1 MALNPVAY
9 TDKVVRSFLRYQ
21 LTAYPFAAPHLHA
34 QMKELLSLDET
45 RRSPL
50 LKGPYI
56 SLSRP
61 FRPGAALSGLV
72 AEGLLHPHL
81 VDRLPEQVTRL
92 YGHQEK
98 AIRAVAAGK
107 TTLVSTGT
115 GSGKTECF
123 LYPVVSRCLEL
134 RDEGAAP
141 GISAVIVY
149 PMNALADD
157 QLMRLRSLLAGTRIP
172 FGLYVGK
179 TPETEAEV
187 AGVALPAGSSREDYL
202 ARLGKAQRAGKGET
216 VCPAEEARS
225 REAMRTAGR
234 QPRILL
240 TNVKQLEL
248 LLTRQQDAELFRD
261 ARLDYLVFDEAHTFT
276 GAFGAETACL
286 IRRLRAYCRAAPD
299 ETTGIA
305 TSATIVD
312 SREPDAARRFASRF
326 FGVPAEEVET
336 VAEDYEEEVWAE
348 ARSVPKA
355 PAGDTGAILERAVR
369 AVEGNGEG
377 NVEGN
382 GEGNGDA
389 AGEVA
394 AVYRSL
400 AGAKLP
406 VGGGG
411 AEAEWPAALHGA
423 LSRSEFAFG
432 LSEEL
437 AVARPLAELPEAL
450 GKRLG
455 RPVTEAEIL
464 AWLTLGAAARS
475 GGRPLLRPVL
485 HLFAR
490 GIGGA
495 VVSFPDDSNEPK
507 LWLAA
512 EDIAE
517 GKGKDPGIAHFPLL
531 TCTTCGQHY
540 FEAFLKDFEFTAKRP
555 GGGEAGADGTVWPRL
570 ERAQGGKR
578 AVLFDRL
585 IGSEEGE
592 DGGEEGD
599 GDSTSARAAP
609 LFFCRR
615 CGAAHP
621 DEVSRCRA
629 CGAPGAP
636 ARLNAVRSK
645 KGEPGSLTSCVSCGA
660 PRGRAHGRPREP
672 ARPVRA
678 VTVADV
684 HVLTQ
689 DLVHHADRRRLLVFC
704 DNRQDAAF
712 QAGWMRDHARRFR
725 LRALMAEGMRKGNR
739 AVSDLVRYLDQ
750 VLEADEALSRALIP
764 EVWAVE
770 RLAGSAVGHGIERKK
785 YLRIQ
790 VLREV
795 TVSSR
800 QAIGLEPWGRMRVD
814 YEGLDDSDQWIAD
827 RAHTL
832 GVAPNRLRDGIAGA
846 LDYLRRKRVLHDA
859 EGGIFSRYWMEGD
872 REIQRGYLP
881 HFGGPTATK
890 LRREPGSEMEKKV
903 ITPWLTRGGDTTMR
917 QLAVKWGAER
927 DAVEP
932 LLTDLFDFLVDR
944 GLLKRVQL
952 LGAKGRRLPGVTD
965 EYQVDANR
973 LLLTGI
979 RGVHRCRKC
988 RRRFAPEQPRDICPA
1003 WRCRGKLEW
1012 MKEET
1017 DNYDLALLDGA
1028 YSMLRPAEHTAMV
1041 PNDERERLENLFKGG
1056 SEAVNCLVCTP
1067 TLELGIDI
1075 GRLDSVLM
1083 RNVPPLPA
1091 NYWQRA
1097 GRAGRRHRM
1106 AVDLTYC
1113 RPVSHDRAYFDA
1125 PEKLLSGRIDPPA
1138 FHLRNGEMVAK
1149 QVHATVIARLHR
1161 IARDPARPEEERG
1174 AVRAVL
1180 DECLPR
1186 RVTPYLF
1193 DGRELRSEPF
1203 DFTPLRRVIER
1214 NAEDL
1219 EAEARRV
1226 FEQGWP
1232 EDASVLVTPER
1243 IAARVA
1249 EFPDRLEEVVRRLAR
1264 RLDWAMRQIRRLSA
1278 RRSKQGTL
1286 DPADES
1292 LFRRCDS
1299 AVRRLKGAKRGR
1311 KQAEGHD
1318 DSNTFSVL
1326 AAEGFLPGYG
1336 LEVGSVIGYA
1346 EVPSWFPDHG
1356 DFTLPRPPS
1365 AAVREYVP
1373 GNLIYANGR
1382 RFVARRFRREPG
1394 EEREETAYYE
1404 VSTERQALRPS
1415 VRGEGSLLA
1424 GQSLPTISVCDTD
1437 LIHASHISDEEE
1449 HRFQLPVA
1457 VYGIE
1462 RNQHDGGK
1470 AFRWGP
1476 QPVFHRRGVRLRL
1489 VNVGV
1494 SGDDEGRGLGYPLC
1508 VVCGQSVSPFS
1519 SERQRRKFR
1528 EDHAERCGRAPKN
1541 TGFYADAVADALSL
1555 PECEDAETAYG
1566 VLEALRLAAARCL
1579 DMHREDLQ
1587 ILVIG
1592 DVVEDH
1598 KNALLWDPMPGGS
1611 GLLDRLLAGF
1621 GEIAEAAREIVSACP
1636 AVCEAS
1642 CVDCLQYFR
1651 NAYYH
1656 RHLDRRRVIECFD
1669 QWGTGLAETH
1679 QIPPSAPAPEPEEG
1693 AVPVNEAE
1701 TRLQRLLRAAGFGE
1715 GVRGE
1720 QIRLGLPLGG
1730 TTPDVIYR
1738 TGEPD
1743 EGVCIYLDGLSRH
1756 LHGNP
1761 ETAEKD
1767 GHIRSRLRSDGWE
1780 VLEITAH
1787 QLHDRDAMER
1797 HFRRLANYLSKPDLR
1812 RRLRDN
1818 PNWFPSDES
1827 SD

>member
-81 VDRLPEQVTRL
+81 VDRLPEQVARL

-98 AIRAVAAGK
+98 AIRAIAAGK

-179 TPETEAEV
+179 TPEMEAEV
-187 AGVALPAGSSREDYL
+187 AGVALPGGSSREDYL
-202 ARLGKAQRAGKGET
+202 ARLAKAQRAGKGET
-216 VCPAEEARS
+216 VYPAEEVRS
-225 REAMRTAGR
+225 REVMRTAGK

-248 LLTRQQDAELFRD
+248 LLTRQQDTELFRD

-276 GAFGAETACL
+276 GALGAETACL

-326 FGVPAEEVET
+326 FGVPAGEVET
-336 VAEDYEEEVWAE
+336 VGEDYEVEVWAE
-348 ARSVPKA
+348 DRRVPKA

-369 AVEGNGEG
+369 AVEGNGE
-377 NVEGN
+377 
-382 GEGNGDA
+382 A

-400 AGAKLP
+400 AGAELP

-411 AEAEWPAALHGA
+411 AEAEWTDALHGA

-437 AVARPLAELPEAL
+437 AAARPLAELPEAL

-455 RPVTEAEIL
+455 RSVTEAEIL

-495 VVSFPDDSNEPK
+495 VVSFPEDSNEPK

-517 GKGKDPGIAHFPLL
+517 GKGKETGAAHFPVL

-592 DGGEEGD
+592 SGGEDD
-599 GDSTSARAAP
+599 GDSTSDRAAP

-615 CGAAHP
+615 CGAAQP
-621 DEVSRCRA
+621 DEFARCRS

-636 ARLNAVRSK
+636 VRLNAVRSK
-645 KGEPGSLTSCVSCGA
+645 KDEPGALTSCVSCGT
-660 PRGRAHGRPREP
+660 PRGRVHGRPREP

-725 LRALMAEGMRKGNR
+725 LRSLMAEGLKRGECS
-739 AVSDLVRYLDQ
+739 VGDLVGYLDDT
-750 VLEADEALSRALIP
+750 LEADKPLSRALIP

-770 RLAGSAVGHGIERKK
+770 RLAGSAVRHRRERKQ

-800 QAIGLEPWGRMRVD
+800 QAVGLEPWGRMRVD
-814 YEGLDDSDQWIAD
+814 YERLDDSDEWIVD
-827 RAHTL
+827 RAHAL
-832 GVAPNRLRDGIAGA
+832 GVEPRRLRDGIAGA

-859 EGGIFSRYWMEGD
+859 EDGIFSRYWLEGD
-872 REIQRGYLP
+872 REIQQGYLP

-890 LRREPGSEMEKKV
+890 LRREAGSEREKKV
-903 ITPWLTRGGDTTMR
+903 ITPWLTRGGDTTLR
-917 QLAVKWGAER
+917 QLAGKWGAGP

-932 LLTDLFDFLVDR
+932 LLTDLFDFLVDLR
-944 GLLKRVQL
+944 LLVRVKL
-952 LGAKGRRLPGVTD
+952 LGAKGRRLPGVSG
-965 EYQVDANR
+965 EYQVDADR
-973 LLLTGI
+973 LRLKWT

-988 RRRFAPEQPRDICPA
+988 RRRFAWQQPLDRCPS
-1003 WRCRGKLEW
+1003 WRCQGTLEW
-1012 MKEET
+1012 VKEEK

-1056 SEAVNCLVCTP
+1056 SEEVNCLVCTP

-1149 QVHATVIARLHR
+1149 HVHATVIARLHQ
-1161 IARDPARPEEERG
+1161 IAGDPVLPEDERNAVG
-1174 AVRAVL
+1174 AAL

-1193 DGRELRSEPF
+1193 DGRDLRSEPF
-1203 DFTPLRRVIER
+1203 DFGPLRRVIEQ

-1219 EAEARRV
+1219 GAEARRV

-1264 RLDWAMRQIRRLSA
+1264 RLDWAMRQIRRLNA
-1278 RRSKQGTL
+1278 RRSKEGTL

-1299 AVRRLKGAKRGR
+1299 AVRRLKGARRGR

-1346 EVPSWFPDHG
+1346 QVPSWRPDHR

-1373 GNLIYANGR
+1373 GNLIYANGH

-1404 VSTERQALRPS
+1404 VSTERQAIRQS
-1415 VRGEGSLLA
+1415 VRGEGSLLT

-1462 RNQHDGGK
+1462 RNQHDGGR
-1470 AFRWGP
+1470 AYRWGS
-1476 QPVFHRRGVRLRL
+1476 QSVFHRRGVRLRL

-1494 SGDDEGRGLGYPLC
+1494 SGDEGRDLGYPLC

-1519 SERQRRKFR
+1519 SERQRQKFR
-1528 EDHAERCGRAPKN
+1528 DDHAERCGRPPKN

-1555 PECEDAETAYG
+1555 PECEDAETAYS

-1587 ILVIG
+1587 VLVIG
-1592 DVVEDH
+1592 DVAEDH

-1611 GLLDRLLAGF
+1611 GLLDRLLARF
-1621 GEIAEAAREIVSACP
+1621 GEIAEAARETVSACP

-1669 QWGTGLAETH
+1669 EWGTNLVETH
-1679 QIPPSAPAPEPEEG
+1679 EIPPLTPAPEPEEG

-1701 TRLQRLLRAAGFGE
+1701 TRLRHLLRAAGFTE

-1720 QIRLGLPLGG
+1720 QIRLGLPLGT

-1738 TGEPD
+1738 TAEPD

-1767 GHIRSRLRSDGWE
+1767 TQIRSRLRSDGWE
-1780 VLEITAH
+1780 VLEISAH
-1787 QLHDRDAMER
+1787 QLHDRPAMER
-1797 HFRRLANYLSKPDLR
+1797 HFRRLANYLSKPELR
-1812 RRLRDN
+1812 KKLRDD
-1818 PNWFPSDES
+1818 PRWFPPDES

>member
-72 AEGLLHPHL
+72 GEGLLHPHL
-81 VDRLPEQVTRL
+81 VDRLPEQVARL

-98 AIRAVAAGK
+98 AIRAIAAGK

-134 RDEGAAP
+134 RDDGAAP

-202 ARLGKAQRAGKGET
+202 TRLEKAQRAGKGET
-216 VCPAEEARS
+216 VYPAEEARS
-225 REAMRTAGR
+225 RETMRTAGR

-248 LLTRQQDAELFRD
+248 LLTRQQDTELFRD

-276 GAFGAETACL
+276 GALGAETACL
-286 IRRLRAYCRAAPD
+286 IRRLRAYCRAAP
-299 ETTGIA
+299 EATTGIA

-336 VAEDYEEEVWAE
+336 VGEDYEEEVWAE

-369 AVEGNGEG
+369 AVEGNR
-377 NVEGN
+377 EGN
-382 GEGNGDA
+382 GEA
-389 AGEVA
+389 SGEVA

-411 AEAEWPAALHGA
+411 TEAEWPEALHGA

-437 AVARPLAELPEAL
+437 AAARPLAELPEAL

-455 RPVTEAEIL
+455 RSVTEAEIL

-517 GKGKDPGIAHFPLL
+517 GKGKDPGIAHFPVL

-540 FEAFLKDFEFTAKRP
+540 FEAFLKDFEFTAKLP
-555 GGGEAGADGTVWPRL
+555 GGGDAGADGTVWPRL

-592 DGGEEGD
+592 GGGEEGD
-599 GDSTSARAAP
+599 GDSTSGRAAP

-621 DEVSRCRA
+621 EDASRCRS

-636 ARLNAVRSK
+636 VQLNAVRSK
-645 KGEPGSLTSCVSCGA
+645 KGEPGSLTSCVSCRA

-712 QAGWMRDHARRFR
+712 QAGWMKDHARRFR
-725 LRALMAEGMRKGNR
+725 LRGLMAEGMKPRECSVG
-739 AVSDLVRYLDQ
+739 DLVGYLDDA
-750 VLEADEALSRALIP
+750 LEVDEALSRALIP

-770 RLAGSAVGHGIERKK
+770 RPEASVGRHRSERKK

-790 VLREV
+790 VLREAV
-795 TVSSR
+795 VSSR
-800 QAIGLEPWGRMRVD
+800 QAVGLEPWGRMRVD
-814 YEGLDDSDQWIAD
+814 YRGLKKSDRWIVD
-827 RAHTL
+827 QAHTL
-832 GVAPNRLRDGIAGA
+832 GVAPGRLRDGIAGA
-846 LDYLRRKRVLHDA
+846 LDYLRRKRALYDD
-859 EGGIFSRYWMEGD
+859 ELKIFSKYWLEGD
-872 REIQRGYLP
+872 RVVQQGYLP
-881 HFGGPTATK
+881 HFAGPTASK

-927 DAVEP
+927 DAVES
-932 LLTDLFDFLVDR
+932 LLSDLFRFLVDR
-944 GLLKRVQL
+944 GLLKRVRL
-952 LGAKGRRLPGVTD
+952 LGARGTPLPGVSD
-965 EYQVDANR
+965 EFQVDADR
-973 LLLTGI
+973 LLLTAV

-1003 WRCRGKLEW
+1003 WRCWGELEW
-1012 MKEET
+1012 VPEDT

-1149 QVHATVIARLHR
+1149 HVHATVIARLHR
-1161 IARDPARPEEERG
+1161 IAGDPARPEEERN
-1174 AVRAVL
+1174 AVRAAL

-1193 DGRELRSEPF
+1193 DGRDLRSEPF

-1232 EDASVLVTPER
+1232 EDASVLVTPDR

-1249 EFPDRLEEVVRRLAR
+1249 EFPGRLEEVVRRLAR

-1299 AVRRLKGAKRGR
+1299 AIRRLKGAQRRR

-1318 DSNTFSVL
+1318 DSNTFGVL

-1394 EEREETAYYE
+1394 EEREETPYYE

-1462 RNQHDGGK
+1462 RQQHDGGR
-1470 AFRWGP
+1470 AFRWGT

-1528 EDHAERCGRAPKN
+1528 EDHAERCGRPPKN

-1611 GLLDRLLAGF
+1611 GLLDRLLARF
-1621 GEIAEAAREIVSACP
+1621 GEIADAAREIVSACP
-1636 AVCEAS
+1636 AVCDAS

-1656 RHLDRRRVIECFD
+1656 RHLDRRKVIECFD
-1669 QWGTGLAETH
+1669 EWGTSLAPTH
-1679 QIPPSAPAPEPEEG
+1679 EVPPLTPAAEPEEG

-1720 QIRLGLPLGG
+1720 QIRLGLPLGA

-1780 VLEITAH
+1780 VLEISAH
-1787 QLHDRDAMER
+1787 HLHDRGAMER

-1812 RRLRDN
+1812 RKLRDD
-1818 PNWFPSDES
+1818 PSWFPPDES